1 MAGWDT
7 YNWMRMTGYPVFM
20 AWQAT
25 TQHWKSLRAMT
36 DPQARLDG
44 LLSLAASLKADF
56 LVIDFQVAPEMLS
69 RLR

>member
-1 MAGWDT
+1 
-7 YNWMRMTGYPVFM
+7 
-20 AWQAT
+20 
-25 TQHWKSLRAMT
+25 MT